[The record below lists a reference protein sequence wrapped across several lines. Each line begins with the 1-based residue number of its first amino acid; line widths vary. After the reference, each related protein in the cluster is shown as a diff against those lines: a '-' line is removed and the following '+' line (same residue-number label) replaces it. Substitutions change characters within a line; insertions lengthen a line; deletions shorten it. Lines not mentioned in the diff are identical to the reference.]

1 MPNNLTNAMEFI
13 NLTSSAAKE
22 IDELNVDL
30 ILRLDNLVSVSYFD
44 IDMYKKFNE
53 LYTADIKRP

>member
-1 MPNNLTNAMEFI
+1 MEFI